1 MDIMKKAMILA
12 FSLFVA
18 VAILPDS
25 ALAQGNYY
33 YYPAVSYQQPLL
45 PSYSYNYGTT
55 QMSEAQM
62 RALLQQLI
70 LQLQSQVVS
79 SSWSYQIKNPYQG
92 STSYNYVVGGP
103 RSYSYNDRNNGRD
116 NNRYEDEPEAYT
128 DRATNIDRNKAELRG
143 EVDMNDFEDGEVFFV
158 YGTDEDLIKDVEH
171 DFDSYSEVA
180 TKGDRLQKVR
190 VDSSLDGSDDYR
202 EYIYGLDRDEDYYF
216 RICVGYEDEDNDD
229 VLVCGDVEEF
239 TTDN

>member
-1 MDIMKKAMILA
+1 MILA

-18 VAILPDS
+18 VSVLPDS

-33 YYPAVSYQQPLL
+33 YYPTVGYQQSVVPTH
-45 PSYSYNYGTT
+45 SYNYGTT

-70 LQLQSQVVS
+70 LQLQSQLAS
-79 SSWSYQIKNPYQG
+79 SSWSYKVSNPYQG
-92 STSYNYVVGGP
+92 SSSYNYVVGGP
-103 RSYSYNDRNNGRD
+103 RSYSYNDRD
-116 NNRYEDEPEAYT
+116 DRYEDEPEAHT
-128 DRATNIDRNKAELRG
+128 DRATNIDRNEAELRG
-143 EVDMNDFEDGEVFFV
+143 EVDMNDFDDGEVFFV
-158 YGTDEDLIKDVEH
+158 YGTDEDLVEDVEH
-171 DFDSYSEVA
+171 DFDSYSDVD
-180 TKGDRLQKVR
+180 TRGDRLQKVR